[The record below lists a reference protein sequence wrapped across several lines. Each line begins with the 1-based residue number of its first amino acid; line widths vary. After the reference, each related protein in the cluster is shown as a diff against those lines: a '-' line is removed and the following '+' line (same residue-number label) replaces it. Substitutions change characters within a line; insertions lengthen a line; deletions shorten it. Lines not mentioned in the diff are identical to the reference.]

1 MKPLRIHIQRIVDFG
16 TIVSLIGVDIDVDQP
31 ITIHVDHRPFASFW
45 EAWREAGFPQPIE
58 YVADRLTLHLEM
70 LPDEVQLIAA
80 TRSYKTRRK
89 RQTRRTR
96 RFRLAR
102 SSHERRR
109 LNQDGAHP
117 RAER

>member
-58 YVADRLTLHLEM
+58 YAADRLTLQLEM
-70 LPDEVQLIAA
+70 LPDEDAHEVQLIDGGNMLVQNETQA
-80 TRSYKTRRK
+80 TNANNAPLSIG
-89 RQTRRTR
+89 
-96 RFRLAR
+96 
-102 SSHERRR
+102 EIE
-109 LNQDGAHP
+109 P
-117 RAER
+117 